1 MASAGKEEQVSATPT
16 VDAGQARALLSS
28 GGHAYLDVRLPEDFE
43 NDHAAG
49 AVNVSYYLAVTPQGK
64 EKNPKFVEEVGA
76 LYGKEQHLVV
86 GCRTGVRSK
95 LATADLVNAG
105 YENARSLQGGY
116 LAFLQSAA
124 ADQQPAAEQEFTRRP
139 PAPWSSVVPSI
150 VSPNALRWRHTG
162 HSSSCFLDS
171 IGEKLDP
178 RQRDPGLPADVAI
191 AGHQIPEEDED
202 EGYVTP
208 TRPAPAARPRS
219 GGGRNPK
226 GSRRRSTTP
235 TSKTSSIT
243 SNTGAACRNKEPIGP
258 SGAVILFLRPTSASP
273 RAMPAPWLCSC
284 CYIEGPGPDPAVAS
298 KVLVLI
304 LLLLMLLRTE

>member
-124 ADQQPAAEQEFTRRP
+124 ADQQPAAEQE
-139 PAPWSSVVPSI
+139 
-150 VSPNALRWRHTG
+150 
-162 HSSSCFLDS
+162 
-171 IGEKLDP
+171 
-178 RQRDPGLPADVAI
+178 
-191 AGHQIPEEDED
+191 
-202 EGYVTP
+202 
-208 TRPAPAARPRS
+208 
-219 GGGRNPK
+219 
-226 GSRRRSTTP
+226 
-235 TSKTSSIT
+235 
-243 SNTGAACRNKEPIGP
+243 
-258 SGAVILFLRPTSASP
+258 
-273 RAMPAPWLCSC
+273 
-284 CYIEGPGPDPAVAS
+284 
-298 KVLVLI
+298 
-304 LLLLMLLRTE
+304 